1 MNKNVSNNQ
10 EDQEIDLSQISR
22 KIGSFFEWISER
34 IFSGLMFFI
43 KNKIIVAILLV
54 LGISVGWYLDKTQ
67 KNYNHQIIVTPN
79 FGSNDYLYSKINLL
93 NSKIKENDTVFLKE
107 NGFVNAK
114 DIKSI
119 EVEPIIDVY
128 QFTAANPQ
136 NFELLRLM
144 SEDGDLN
151 KIMEDEITSKNYPF
165 HQLLIN
171 SSKKVTS
178 EGFVNPLLNYL
189 NISDYFLKV
198 QNEKINITKV
208 RMNENDSIIKQ
219 IDYVLKSFKNNLNK
233 NERSSNLVYFNEN
246 TQLNDIIKTKTDLIA
261 EQGSLRLD
269 LIDYEKI
276 IKEVSIVTNI
286 QNTKSINGKMKF
298 IVPFMFMLLFI
309 LSRLFIGFYIKQAAK
324 SNQNKS

>member
-1 MNKNVSNNQ
+1 MNKNVPHNL
-10 EDQEIDLSQISR
+10 EDQEVDLAQISR
-22 KIGSFFEWISER
+22 NIGSFFEWISER
-34 IFSGLMFFI
+34 IFLGLLFFI
-43 KNKIIVAILLV
+43 KNKIIVSILLV
-54 LGISVGWYLDKTQ
+54 VGIGIGLYLDKTQ

-93 NSKIKENDTVFLKE
+93 NSKIKENDTNFLKE
-107 NGFVNAK
+107 NGFVNVEA
-114 DIKSI
+114 IKTI

-128 QFTAANPQ
+128 QFTAINPQ

-151 KIMEDEITSKNYPF
+151 KIIKDEITSKNYPF

-171 SSKKVTS
+171 STEKVTDK
-178 EGFVNPLLNYL
+178 GFINPLLSYL

-198 QNEKINITKV
+198 QKEKIHITNVK
-208 RMNENDSIIKQ
+208 MNENDSIIKQ
-219 IDYVLKSFKNNLNK
+219 IDDVLNSFKNNLNK

-246 TQLNDIIKTKTDLIA
+246 TQLNDIIKTKNDLIA

-269 LIDYEKI
+269 LINYEKI

-298 IVPFMFMLLFI
+298 VMPVALILLFI
-309 LSRLFIGFYIKQAAK
+309 FSHLFISFYRKQAAK
-324 SNQNKS
+324 SN

>member
-1 MNKNVSNNQ
+1 MNKNVPNNQ

-22 KIGSFFEWISER
+22 KIGSFFEWISAR

-43 KNKIIVAILLV
+43 RNRIIVSILLV
-54 LGISVGWYLDKTQ
+54 VGISAGWYLDKTQ

-93 NSKIKENDTVFLKE
+93 NSKIKENDTIFLKE
-107 NGFVNAK
+107 NGFSNAEI
-114 DIKSI
+114 IKSI

-128 QFTAANPQ
+128 QFTAINPQ

-171 SSKKVTS
+171 SSKKVTD
-178 EGFVNPLLNYL
+178 EEFVNPLLNYL

-198 QNEKINITKV
+198 QKERINITKV
-208 RMNENDSIIKQ
+208 KMNENDSIIKQ
-219 IDYVLKSFKNNLNK
+219 IDDVLNSFKNNLNK
-233 NERSSNLVYFNEN
+233 NQRSSNLVYFNEN
-246 TQLNDIIKTKTDLIA
+246 TQLNDIIKTKNDLIA

-269 LIDYEKI
+269 LINYEKI

-286 QNTKSINGKMKF
+286 KNTKSINGKMKF
-298 IVPFMFMLLFI
+298 VMPVALILLFI
-309 LSRLFIGFYIKQAAK
+309 FLHLFIGFYRKQAAK
-324 SNQNKS
+324 SN

>member
-1 MNKNVSNNQ
+1 MNKNLSNNQ

-22 KIGSFFEWISER
+22 KIGNFFEWISER

-54 LGISVGWYLDKTQ
+54 LGISIGWYLDKTQ

-93 NSKIKENDTVFLKE
+93 NSKIKENDTVFLKG

-151 KIMEDEITSKNYPF
+151 KIIEDEITSKNYPF

-171 SSKKVTS
+171 SSKKVTN